1 MGTNPSGVARLT
13 EAEGVEH
20 PHQVFASRGAE
31 AKITRVGRAT
41 LVLLPECF
49 IDTCPNPLGP
59 LEWAEPGCIVDV
71 LWPADTGAMHGPSVQ
86 SVRR

>member
-59 LEWAEPGCIVDV
+59 SWNGRNRGASSMSCGQPTQAPCMA
-71 LWPADTGAMHGPSVQ
+71 PAFS
-86 SVRR
+86 R